1 METRIRPLKVAEVAE
16 ALGLSVACVRA
27 WIASRRIGFVRL
39 GRAIRIPHAEVER
52 LIQAGT
58 VPARERRNGR

>member
-1 METRIRPLKVAEVAE
+1 METRIKPLKVTEAAE

-27 WIASRRIGFVRL
+27 WIASRRIGFIRL